1 MTIPAFFPLLPMSN
15 SHCRGVQR
23 PWVVV
28 MKSQRGL
35 ESSCYDVKG
44 HWWVVSRCRKGVVRE
59 SLGGRLQWPSHT
71 FLDHARLPLT
81 VFTTTE
87 RPPNDL
93 WRPLNVPI
101 RPTLFPITPNC
112 FVQFKIV
119 GNTSTEFTDLS
130 GPYQTNHRPFPTSHR
145 PYTTIPDHLD
155 RDRSASTVALR
166 FTKVIDQKFT
176 TGIFRGA
183 LGASLFSELST

>member
-1 MTIPAFFPLLPMSN
+1 MTIPAFFPLLPMAD

-23 PWVVV
+23 SWVVV

-93 WRPLNVPI
+93 WRPRNVLT
-101 RPTLFPITPNC
+101 RLTF
-112 FVQFKIV
+112 
-119 GNTSTEFTDLS
+119 
-130 GPYQTNHRPFPTSHR
+130 
-145 PYTTIPDHLD
+145 IPDHSRLREHLD
-155 RDRSASTVALR
+155 RVHRPLRTLPDQLPPFPDLPRTLHDLSRPSRSGEVGLQ
-166 FTKVIDQKFT
+166 V
-176 TGIFRGA
+176 G
-183 LGASLFSELST
+183 